1 MRDYSQGGKIIG
13 QGWEDTPG
21 MAPYGRTE
29 CPTCRAFHA
38 AVDAAVAVERE
49 ENAVICDGFEE
60 SETTAAAAAI
70 RARGP
75 KGAGS

>member
-1 MRDYSQGGKIIG
+1 VCL
-13 QGWEDTPG
+13 
-21 MAPYGRTE
+21 AH
-29 CPTCRAFHA
+29 FA

-60 SETTAAAAAI
+60 SETTAAADAI